1 MNLAL
6 VFREKYFDMPLKKNS
21 QEVSGVIEFIAA
33 LCFCG
38 GIYLGFQ
45 SCSVFGYQPVNP
57 ICLEW
62 NFMESQPISFPHLS
76 GSSLSAS
83 ELLSHYAMLVVR
95 AAHFLFKYTVMI
107 PLQDVIF
114 AFERQSIELPMNT
127 ILIIVGFVLKL
138 VSSKFESA
146 APEA

>member
-1 MNLAL
+1 
-6 VFREKYFDMPLKKNS
+6 MPMKNNS
-21 QEVSGVIEFIAA
+21 QGVASVIEFIAA

-38 GIYLGFQ
+38 GIYLGYQ

-62 NFMESQPISFPHLS
+62 NFMESQPISFPHIS

-83 ELLSHYAMLVVR
+83 ELLSHYAILVVR
-95 AAHFLFKYTVMI
+95 AAHFLFKYMVVM

-114 AFERQSIELPMNT
+114 ALERRSFDLPMNT
-127 ILIIVGFVLKL
+127 LLILVGFVLKL

-146 APEA
+146 ALEA